1 MAFDLTGLSAYVDE
15 QKMDLI
21 RRGLMNARTVNEISV
36 QPGIKSSATI
46 NILGSTQVWQA
57 GSCGFS
63 ASGTTAL
70 TQRTISVCDIK
81 KNESLCVNDLEAY
94 YTQAA
99 MRPGS
104 YNESIPFEALYAE
117 EVVGQTAKFIEK
129 LAWRGDV
136 ALHASNELSLCD
148 GLVKIIEAEGDVTV
162 VTGQT
167 IDDAGIIDAIDA
179 MVAALPEDVAEAED
193 LKVFLS
199 IADYRTY
206 AKALRDANLF
216 HYTGAENQGGEFR
229 QPVPGSANV
238 EVVGVGGMVT
248 GKAILAEASNLYM
261 GTDLLNDSENFR
273 ISYDQHEDDVKVIQ
287 KFKVG
292 FQVAFPERI
301 VRI

>member
-1 MAFDLTGLSAYVDE
+1 MAFDLSGLSAYVDE

-21 RRGLMNARTVNEISV
+21 RRGLMDARTVNVISV

-57 GSCGFS
+57 GACGFN

-81 KNESLCVNDLEAY
+81 KNESLCLNDLEAY

-117 EVVGQTAKFIEK
+117 EVVGQTSKFIEK

-136 ALHASNELSLCD
+136 SLPVSNELSLCD
-148 GLVKIIEAEGDVTV
+148 GFVKIIEAEGDVTV
-162 VTGQT
+162 VTGET
-167 IDDAGIIDAIDA
+167 LDAAGIVDAIDA
-179 MVAALPEDVAEAED
+179 MVSALPEDVAEADD

-238 EVVGVGGMVT
+238 EVVGLGGMVT

-261 GTDLLNDSENFR
+261 GTDLLNDGENFK
-273 ISYDQHEDDVKVIQ
+273 ISYDEHEDDVKVIQ
-287 KFKVG
+287 KMKVG

>member
-1 MAFDLTGLSAYVDE
+1 MAFDLSGLSAYVDE

-21 RRGLMNARTVNEISV
+21 RRGLMDARTVNVISV

-57 GSCGFS
+57 GACGFN

-81 KNESLCVNDLEAY
+81 KNESLCLNDLEAY

-117 EVVGQTAKFIEK
+117 EVVGQTSKFIEK

-136 ALHASNELSLCD
+136 SLPVSNELSLCD

-162 VTGQT
+162 VTGET
-167 IDDAGIIDAIDA
+167 LDAAGIVDAIDA
-179 MVAALPEDVAEAED
+179 MVSALPEDVAEADD

-238 EVVGVGGMVT
+238 EVVGLGGMVT

-261 GTDLLNDSENFR
+261 GTDLLNDGENFK
-273 ISYDQHEDDVKVIQ
+273 ISYDEHEDDVKVIQ
-287 KFKVG
+287 KMKVG

>member
-1 MAFDLTGLSAYVDE
+1 MAFDLSGLSAYVDE

-57 GSCGFS
+57 GGCGFS
-63 ASGTTAL
+63 ATGSTAL

-81 KNESLCVNDLEAY
+81 KNESLCLNDLEAY

-104 YNESIPFEALYAE
+104 YNEDMPFEALYAE

-129 LAWRGDV
+129 LAWRGDTS
-136 ALHASNELSLCD
+136 LSASNELSLCD
-148 GLVKIIEAEGDVTV
+148 GLIKVIDAEGSVVTV
-162 VTGQT
+162 TGET
-167 IDDAGIIDAIDA
+167 LDAAGIVDAIDA
-179 MVAALPEDVAEAED
+179 MVAALPEDVAEAEG

-216 HYTGAENQGGEFR
+216 HYTGAENQGGEFK

-248 GKAILAEASNLYM
+248 GRAILAEAGNLYM
-261 GTDLLNDSENFR
+261 GTDLLNDYENFK
-273 ISYDQHEDDVKVIQ
+273 ISYDEHEDDVKVIQ
-287 KFKVG
+287 KMKVG

-301 VRI
+301 VKI

>member
-99 MRPGS
+99 MKPGS
-104 YNESIPFEALYAE
+104 YSENIPFEALYAE

-136 ALHASNELSLCD
+136 TLPASNELSLCD

>member
-1 MAFDLTGLSAYVDE
+1 MSFDLSGLSAYVDE

-57 GSCGFS
+57 GGCGFS

-70 TQRTISVCDIK
+70 TQREISVCPIK
-81 KNESLCVNDLEAY
+81 KNESLCLDDLEAY

-117 EVVGQTAKFIEK
+117 EVVSQTEKFIEK
-129 LAWRGDV
+129 LAWRGDTT
-136 ALHASNELSLCD
+136 LPASNELSLCD
-148 GLVKIIEAEGDVTV
+148 GLLKIIDAEASVV
-162 VTGQT
+162 AVTGET
-167 IDDAGIIDAIDA
+167 LDAAGIIDAVDA
-179 MVAALPEDVAEAED
+179 MVAALPEDVAEAEG

-206 AKALRDANLF
+206 SKALRDANLF
-216 HYTGAENQGGEFR
+216 HYTGAENQGGEFK

-248 GKAILAEASNLYM
+248 GRAILAEASNLYM
-261 GTDLLNDSENFR
+261 GTDLMNDGENFK
-273 ISYDQHEDDVKVIQ
+273 ISYDVHSDDVKVIQ
-287 KFKVG
+287 KMKVG
-292 FQVAFPERI
+292 FQIAFPERI
-301 VRI
+301 VKI

>member
-1 MAFDLTGLSAYVDE
+1 MAFDLSGLSAYVDE

-57 GSCGFS
+57 GGCGFS
-63 ASGTTAL
+63 ATGSTAL

-81 KNESLCVNDLEAY
+81 KNESLCLNDLEAY

-104 YNESIPFEALYAE
+104 YNEDMPFEALYAE

-129 LAWRGDV
+129 LAWRGDT
-136 ALHASNELSLCD
+136 ALPASNELSLCD
-148 GLVKIIEAEGDVTV
+148 GLIKVIDAEGSVVTV
-162 VTGQT
+162 TGET
-167 IDDAGIIDAIDA
+167 LDAAGIVDAIDA
-179 MVAALPEDVAEAED
+179 MVAALPEDVAEAEG

-216 HYTGAENQGGEFR
+216 HYTGAENQGGEFK

-248 GKAILAEASNLYM
+248 GRAILAEAGNLYM
-261 GTDLLNDSENFR
+261 GTDLLNDYENFK
-273 ISYDQHEDDVKVIQ
+273 ISYDEHEDDVKVIQ
-287 KFKVG
+287 KMKVG

-301 VRI
+301 VKI